1 MLEHELRCA
10 IYART
15 DLKPNSKL
23 ALLGV
28 LAVVDW
34 QTWQGPCSAKDVS
47 KRMGM
52 AEPSVR
58 RAFKDLTE
66 LNLIS
71 RVAKLRETE
80 SGKTHHHRAAT
91 RLNVKAIM
99 GESTLAQN
107 ALTPLAQNA
116 LTPLEHSALTP
127 LAQNALTPSTECA
140 NPLAQSALTPL
151 EHSALHNNRGY
162 SIEDI
167 NHNTTEDTQQ
177 TSQPVQDDQP
187 SVPVVAVEVDDSS
200 LPPELSG
207 FSAEYINDLREYA
220 ALDEC
225 TLLEAHEYQQRLF
238 SNREKKLAWRREREK
253 SGMHNRPTTAY
264 RPKPLY

>member
-1 MLEHELRCA
+1 
-10 IYART
+10 
-15 DLKPNSKL
+15 
-23 ALLGV
+23 
-28 LAVVDW
+28 
-34 QTWQGPCSAKDVS
+34 
-47 KRMGM
+47 MGM

-80 SGKTHHHRAAT
+80 GGKTHHHRAVT

-99 GESTLAQN
+99 GDST
-107 ALTPLAQNA
+107 
-116 LTPLEHSALTP
+116 

-151 EHSALHNNRGY
+151 AHSALHNNHGY

-177 TSQPVQDDQP
+177 TSQPDQDAET
-187 SVPVVAVEVDDSS
+187 SVAVVAVEEDDSS

-207 FSAEYINDLREYA
+207 FSAEYIDDLREYA

>member
-1 MLEHELRCA
+1 MLEHELRGA

-80 SGKTHHHRAAT
+80 GGKTHHHRAAT

-99 GESTLAQN
+99 GDSTLAQN

-116 LTPLEHSALTP
+116 LTL
-127 LAQNALTPSTECA
+127 STKCA

-151 EHSALHNNRGY
+151 AHSALHNNRGY

-167 NHNTTEDTQQ
+167 NQNTTEDTQQ
-177 TSQPVQDDQP
+177 TTQPDDDAQA
-187 SVPVVAVEVDDSS
+187 VEADEAVEVDGSHYPQAIRDFARMRQISC
-200 LPPELSG
+200 
-207 FSAEYINDLREYA
+207 AEAQVIAD
-220 ALDEC
+220 
-225 TLLEAHEYQQRLF
+225 
-238 SNREKKLAWRREREK
+238 NRTRKAESVRRDKER
-253 SGMHNRPTTAY
+253 GVDYNRPTTSY
-264 RPKPLY
+264 RPY

>member
-1 MLEHELRCA
+1 MLEHELRGA

-80 SGKTHHHRAAT
+80 GGKTHHHRAAT

-99 GESTLAQN
+99 GDSTLAQN
-107 ALTPLAQNA
+107 ALTPLAQN
-116 LTPLEHSALTP
+116 ALTP

-151 EHSALHNNRGY
+151 AHSALHNNHGY

-167 NHNTTEDTQQ
+167 NQNTTEDTQQ
-177 TSQPVQDDQP
+177 TSQPVQDAET
-187 SVPVVAVEVDDSS
+187 SAAVVAVEVNNDEI
-200 LPPELSG
+200 PPELSG
-207 FSAEYINDLREYA
+207 FSPEYINGLKEYA
-220 ALDEC
+220 ALDRC
-225 TLLEAHEYQQRLF
+225 SLIEAHEYQQRLF

>member
-1 MLEHELRCA
+1 MLEHQLRCA

-80 SGKTHHHRAAT
+80 SGKTHHHRAVT
-91 RLNVKAIM
+91 RLNVEAIM
-99 GESTLAQN
+99 SDSTLAQN
-107 ALTPLAQNA
+107 
-116 LTPLEHSALTP
+116 ALTP

-151 EHSALHNNRGY
+151 AHSALHNNRGY

-167 NHNTTEDTQQ
+167 NQNTTEETQQ
-177 TSQPVQDDQP
+177 TSQPDDDAQT
-187 SVPVVAVEVDDSS
+187 VKADEAVEVNDSD

-207 FSAEYINDLREYA
+207 FTPEYIESLREFA
-220 ALDEC
+220 VLDQC
-225 TLLEAHEYQQRLF
+225 TLLEAHEYNERIRRNLD
-238 SNREKKLAWRREREK
+238 SKLEWRRKHEK

-264 RPKPLY
+264 RPSKPLY

>member
-1 MLEHELRCA
+1 MLEHQLRCA

-80 SGKTHHHRAAT
+80 SGKTHHHRAVT
-91 RLNVKAIM
+91 KLNVEAIM
-99 GESTLAQN
+99 SDSTLAQN

-116 LTPLEHSALTP
+116 LTPSA
-127 LAQNALTPSTECA
+127 ECA

-151 EHSALHNNRGY
+151 AHSALHNNHGY

-167 NHNTTEDTQQ
+167 NQITTEDTQQ
-177 TSQPVQDDQP
+177 TSQPDDDAQT
-187 SVPVVAVEVDDSS
+187 VEADEAVEVDESHYPQALRDFARMRKISC
-200 LPPELSG
+200 
-207 FSAEYINDLREYA
+207 AEAQVIVDNM
-220 ALDEC
+220 
-225 TLLEAHEYQQRLF
+225 
-238 SNREKKLAWRREREK
+238 NRKAESVARDRER
-253 SGMHNRPTTAY
+253 GVNFNRPTTSY
-264 RPKPLY
+264 RPY

>member
-1 MLEHELRCA
+1 MLEHQLRSA

-80 SGKTHHHRAAT
+80 SGKTHHHRAVT
-91 RLNVKAIM
+91 RLNVEAIM
-99 GESTLAQN
+99 SDSTLAQN
-107 ALTPLAQNA
+107 ALTPLA
-116 LTPLEHSALTP
+116 
-127 LAQNALTPSTECA
+127 
-140 NPLAQSALTPL
+140 
-151 EHSALHNNRGY
+151 HSALHNNRGY

-167 NHNTTEDTQQ
+167 NQNTTEETQQ
-177 TSQPVQDDQP
+177 TSQPDDDAQT
-187 SVPVVAVEVDDSS
+187 VKADEAVEVDESHYPQALRDFARMRQISC
-200 LPPELSG
+200 
-207 FSAEYINDLREYA
+207 AEAQVIVDNM
-220 ALDEC
+220 
-225 TLLEAHEYQQRLF
+225 
-238 SNREKKLAWRREREK
+238 NRKAKDVARDRER
-253 SGMHNRPTTAY
+253 GVNFNRPTTSY
-264 RPKPLY
+264 RPY

>member
-1 MLEHELRCA
+1 MLEHQLRCA

-80 SGKTHHHRAAT
+80 SGKTHHHRAVT
-91 RLNVKAIM
+91 KLNVEAIM
-99 GESTLAQN
+99 SDSTLAQN

-116 LTPLEHSALTP
+116 LTPLAQNALTP
-127 LAQNALTPSTECA
+127 LAQNALTPSAECA

-151 EHSALHNNRGY
+151 AHSALHNNHGY

-167 NHNTTEDTQQ
+167 NQITTEDTQQ
-177 TSQPVQDDQP
+177 TSQPDDDAQT
-187 SVPVVAVEVDDSS
+187 VEADEAVEVDESHYPQALRDFARMRKISC
-200 LPPELSG
+200 
-207 FSAEYINDLREYA
+207 AEAQVIVDNM
-220 ALDEC
+220 
-225 TLLEAHEYQQRLF
+225 
-238 SNREKKLAWRREREK
+238 NRKAESVARDRER
-253 SGMHNRPTTAY
+253 GVNFNRPTTSY
-264 RPKPLY
+264 RPY

>member
-1 MLEHELRCA
+1 MLEHELRGA

-80 SGKTHHHRAAT
+80 GGKTHHHRAAT

-99 GESTLAQN
+99 GDSTLAQN
-107 ALTPLAQNA
+107 
-116 LTPLEHSALTP
+116 ALTP

-151 EHSALHNNRGY
+151 AHSALHNNHGY

-167 NHNTTEDTQQ
+167 NQNTTEDTQQ
-177 TSQPVQDDQP
+177 TSQPVQDAET
-187 SVPVVAVEVDDSS
+187 SAAVVAVEVNDDEI
-200 LPPELSG
+200 PPELSHLTDYQM
-207 FSAEYINDLREYA
+207 SIVREHAAEHK
-220 ALDEC
+220 C
-225 TLLEAHEYQQRLF
+225 SLLEADQYFERIRR
-238 SNREKKLAWRREREK
+238 NTEKKLEWRRKNESK
-253 SGMHNRPTTAY
+253 MNRPTTAY

>member
-1 MLEHELRCA
+1 MLEHELRGA

-15 DLKPNSKL
+15 DLKPNSKI

-80 SGKTHHHRAAT
+80 GGKTHHHRAVT

-99 GESTLAQN
+99 GDSTLAQN
-107 ALTPLAQNA
+107 
-116 LTPLEHSALTP
+116 ALTP

-151 EHSALHNNRGY
+151 AHSALHNNHGY

-167 NHNTTEDTQQ
+167 NQNTTEDTQQ
-177 TSQPVQDDQP
+177 TSQPVQDAET
-187 SVPVVAVEVDDSS
+187 SVAVVAVEVNDEI
-200 LPPELSG
+200 PPELSHLTD
-207 FSAEYINDLREYA
+207 FQLDIVRKRA
-220 ALDEC
+220 AGNEC
-225 TLLEAHEYQQRLF
+225 SLLEAYEQLLNAQR
-238 SNREKKLAWRREREK
+238 NREKKLEWRYKNESK
-253 SGMHNRPTTAY
+253 MNRPTTAY

>member
-1 MLEHELRCA
+1 MNEHELRGA

-34 QTWQGPCSAKDVS
+34 QTWQGPCSAKDVA

-71 RVAKLRETE
+71 RVAKLRETV
-80 SGKTHHHRAAT
+80 SGKTHHHRAVT
-91 RLNVKAIM
+91 RLNVKTIM
-99 GESTLAQN
+99 SGVTLA
-107 ALTPLAQNA
+107 
-116 LTPLEHSALTP
+116 HSALTP
-127 LAQNALTPSTECA
+127 LAQNALTLSTECA
-140 NPLAQSALTPL
+140 NPLAHSALTPL
-151 EHSALHNNRGY
+151 AHSALHNNRGY
-162 SIEDI
+162 STEEY
-167 NHNTTEDTQQ
+167 NRETTEETQQ
-177 TSQPVQDDQP
+177 TSQPDDDAQT
-187 SVPVVAVEVDDSS
+187 VDADDAVEVDDCS
-200 LPPELSG
+200 LPPQLSHLTEFQLG
-207 FSAEYINDLREYA
+207 LLREHA
-220 ALDEC
+220 ADNEC
-225 TLLEAHEYQQRLF
+225 SLLEAYEYSQRIQRN
-238 SNREKKLAWRREREK
+238 SEAKLNWRREREK
-253 SGMHNRPTTAY
+253 SGMLNRPTAAY

>member
-1 MLEHELRCA
+1 MLEHQLRCA

-80 SGKTHHHRAAT
+80 SGKTHHHRAVT
-91 RLNVKAIM
+91 RLNVEAIM
-99 GESTLAQN
+99 SDSTLAQN
-107 ALTPLAQNA
+107 ALTPLAQN
-116 LTPLEHSALTP
+116 ALTP

-151 EHSALHNNRGY
+151 AHSALHNNRGY

-167 NHNTTEDTQQ
+167 NQNTTEETQQ
-177 TSQPVQDDQP
+177 TSQPDDDAQT
-187 SVPVVAVEVDDSS
+187 VKADEAVEVNDSD

-207 FSAEYINDLREYA
+207 FTPEYIESLREFA
-220 ALDEC
+220 VLDQC
-225 TLLEAHEYQQRLF
+225 TLLEAHEYNERIRRNLD
-238 SNREKKLAWRREREK
+238 SKLEWRRKHEK

-264 RPKPLY
+264 RPSKPLY